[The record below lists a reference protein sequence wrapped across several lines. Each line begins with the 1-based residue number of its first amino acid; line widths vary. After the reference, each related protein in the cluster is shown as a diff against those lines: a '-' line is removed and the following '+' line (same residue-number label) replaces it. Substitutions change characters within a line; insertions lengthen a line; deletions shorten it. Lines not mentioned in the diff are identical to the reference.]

1 MAITLQTWRDAIIST
16 LKAQFTALSLPYG
29 DIGEWDPADLLDDNG
44 VPIIKTPA
52 IVLYRGPLRINASPM
67 IQGPCYLSTQ
77 YQWHAYCIA
86 SARSADRWL
95 AADEIANALRAI
107 LFSHGNTWGLS
118 PQDLWPIEQADPIEG
133 EPIDIR
139 LAGHACR
146 VLRWQQAAR
155 LATTPT

>member
-1 MAITLQTWRDAIIST
+1 MAITLQAWRDAIIST
-16 LKAQFTALSLPYG
+16 LKAQFTAKGLRYG
-29 DIGEWDPADLLDDNG
+29 DIGEWDPADLTDANG

-52 IVLYRGPLRINASPM
+52 VVLYRGPMRISSSPT
-67 IQGPCYLSTQ
+67 IQGPLYENTE

-95 AADEIANALRAI
+95 AVDEIANIVRAI
-107 LFSHGNTWGLS
+107 LFSHGRDWGLGHAVWP
-118 PQDLWPIEQADPIEG
+118 PQTEDLDG

-139 LAGHACR
+139 LPGHACR

-155 LATTPT
+155 LVDSYA